1 MYQHSLHV
9 LNHVVP
15 MWRAILFGTFI
26 GAVFAALAGCD
37 HQPETAS
44 GAIPV
49 RVVVAQPGSMEVAGI
64 TFSGTLVPRVESQ
77 LAFRVPGRIV
87 ERRADVGATV
97 ARGDVLARLDDTPF
111 KLAIKESQADLAQA
125 RATLAR
131 VQRDVGRNRA
141 LARSGAI
148 AGADFDALQTQRIQ
162 ARAQVRAAQS
172 RLDRAR
178 NDLAYATLTA
188 PAAGTIA
195 DVAAEAGQVVAVG
208 TPVLRLAHTGEQ
220 EVQVDVSE
228 SRIGQLTQAQ
238 VAIVRLLSLPGVEL
252 TGIVREVASVADGAT
267 RTYRVRVALPELP
280 EAARLGMTASV
291 RFKGAAGT
299 HVQLPISALFQQGE
313 QPAVWVLPDDATQL
327 ELRPI
332 MLAAMGTDTI
342 AVARG
347 VAPGERVV
355 VAGVHRLDANVA
367 VRVWDGRLP

>member
-49 RVVVAQPGSMEVAGI
+49 RVVVAQPGSMEGAGI

-148 AGADFDALQTQRIQ
+148 AGADFDALQTQL
-162 ARAQVRAAQS
+162 RAAQS

-238 VAIVRLLSLPGVEL
+238 VATVRLLSLPGVEL

-355 VAGVHRLDANVA
+355 VAGVHRLDANVV

>member
-49 RVVVAQPGSMEVAGI
+49 RVVVAQPGSMEGAGI

-208 TPVLRLAHTGEQ
+208 TPVLRLAHTGERRYKSMCRKA
-220 EVQVDVSE
+220 VS
-228 SRIGQLTQAQ
+228 A
-238 VAIVRLLSLPGVEL
+238 SLPRRKL
-252 TGIVREVASVADGAT
+252 PLCACSVC
-267 RTYRVRVALPELP
+267 
-280 EAARLGMTASV
+280 
-291 RFKGAAGT
+291 
-299 HVQLPISALFQQGE
+299 
-313 QPAVWVLPDDATQL
+313 
-327 ELRPI
+327 
-332 MLAAMGTDTI
+332 
-342 AVARG
+342 
-347 VAPGERVV
+347 
-355 VAGVHRLDANVA
+355 
-367 VRVWDGRLP
+367 RVWS